1 MGANQGQYDLGDVV
15 YARETLLNDG
25 GVPEVD
31 PEGLLAT
38 AGARGVVVQW
48 GHVEAD
54 LDQEVYLVRF
64 EDETGTLGPPIGV
77 LPEELTQDEEEA
89 RRLRAAA

>member
-1 MGANQGQYDLGDVV
+1 MAADQGLYELGDVV

-25 GVPEVD
+25 GVPEVE
-31 PEGLLAT
+31 PEGLLAA

-54 LDQEVYLVRF
+54 LKQEVYLVRF

-77 LPEELTQDEEEA
+77 LPEELTQDEDEA
-89 RRLRAAA
+89 KRLRAA